1 MDSET
6 GYGRESIRKSWR
18 RVAIRGRFALIQPPI
33 ATESR
38 AAMLDIR
45 VIRENPAAIQDRLRN
60 RGGDHWKLVDEVL
73 ACDESRRSLET
84 TKQQLQN
91 QRKTI
96 SKQIGQLKARGEDT
110 SSIEAEVR
118 GINEQIGALDAEAET
133 ASARQNELLLNIPNL
148 THEACP
154 VGEDETANPLV
165 REWGTAPQIAEPKDH
180 VELALKHGLVNWDDG
195 IRTAGSGF
203 VVYRGKGAR
212 LERALINFLLDTQ
225 TGHGYEEVN
234 VPHLVK
240 RECME
245 GTGQLPKFEDD
256 MYGTD
261 AGEDGM
267 NNLFL
272 APTAE
277 VPVTNLYRDTLLAEA
292 DLPVKMVAYTPCF
305 RREAGSAGR
314 DNKGIIRMHQFD
326 KVELVQIVHPDQ
338 GFEVL
343 EELTANAESV
353 LQKLGLHYRT
363 IELCTGDIGFS
374 SAKTYDIEVW
384 APGHGKYLEVSSC
397 SCFTDYQARRM
408 RLRFKDAE
416 GKNRFPHT
424 LNGSGTALPR
434 LYVALLEQCQ
444 QPDGSIRIPEALV
457 PYFGA
462 EEIR

>member
-1 MDSET
+1 
-6 GYGRESIRKSWR
+6 
-18 RVAIRGRFALIQPPI
+18 
-33 ATESR
+33 
-38 AAMLDIR
+38 MLDIR
-45 VIRENPAAIQDRLRN
+45 VIRENPAAVQDRLKT
-60 RGGDHWKLVDEVL
+60 RGGDHWKLIDEVL
-73 ACDESRRSLET
+73 ACDADRRTAET
-84 TKQQLQN
+84 FKQEFQAS
-91 QRKTI
+91 RKTI
-96 SKQIGQLKARGEDT
+96 SKQIGILKAQGQDT
-110 SSIEAEVR
+110 TAVEAEVR
-118 GINEQIGALDAEAET
+118 TINQQISELDAKSET
-133 ASARQNELLLNIPNL
+133 FAATQTELLLNIPNL
-148 THEACP
+148 PHDDCP
-154 VGEDETANPLV
+154 LGSDETANPVV
-165 REWGTAPQIAEPKDH
+165 REWGTKPDLTAPKDH
-180 VELALKHGLVNWDDG
+180 VELALHHRLINWDDG

-203 VVYRGKGAR
+203 VVYRGRGAK

-261 AGEDGM
+261 ADENGV

-277 VPVTNLYRDTLLAEA
+277 VPVTNLYRDTLLAES

-314 DNKGIIRMHQFD
+314 DNKGIIRTHQFD
-326 KVELVQIVHPDQ
+326 KVELVQLVHPDH
-338 GFEVL
+338 GFAVL
-343 EELTANAESV
+343 EQLTAHAESI
-353 LQKLGLHYRT
+353 LQLLGLHYRT
-363 IELCTGDIGFS
+363 IELCTGDLGAN

-397 SCFTDYQARRM
+397 SWFGDFQARRM

-444 QPDGSIRIPEALV
+444 QPDGSIRIPTALV

>member
-1 MDSET
+1 
-6 GYGRESIRKSWR
+6 
-18 RVAIRGRFALIQPPI
+18 
-33 ATESR
+33 
-38 AAMLDIR
+38 MLDIR
-45 VIRENPAAIQDRLRN
+45 VIRENPTAVQDRLKN
-60 RGGDHWKLVDEVL
+60 RGGDHWKLVDDVL
-73 ACDESRRSLET
+73 ACDEARRKAET
-84 TKQQLQN
+84 DKQQLQSS
-91 QRKTI
+91 RKTI
-96 SKQIGQLKARGEDT
+96 SKQIGQLKAKGEDT
-110 SSIEAEVR
+110 SAIEAEVR
-118 GINEQIGALDAEAET
+118 GINEQIAAHDVAAEA
-133 ASARQNELLLNIPNL
+133 ASARQTELLLNIPNL
-148 THEACP
+148 THDACP
-154 VGEDETANPLV
+154 VGSDETANPVV
-165 REWGTAPQIAEPKDH
+165 REWGSKPDLAAPKDH
-180 VELALKHGLVNWDDG
+180 VELALQHGLVNWDDG
-195 IRTAGSGF
+195 IRVAGSGF

-225 TGHGYEEVN
+225 GSNGYEEVN

-261 AGEDGM
+261 AGEDGI

-277 VPVTNLYRDTLLAEA
+277 VPVTNLYRDTILSESE
-292 DLPVKMVAYTPCF
+292 LPVKMVAYTPCF

-343 EELTANAESV
+343 EQLTAHAESI

-408 RLRFKDAE
+408 KLRFKDAE

-444 QPDGSIRIPEALV
+444 QPDGSIRIPDALV

-462 EEIR
+462 AEIA

>member
-1 MDSET
+1 
-6 GYGRESIRKSWR
+6 
-18 RVAIRGRFALIQPPI
+18 
-33 ATESR
+33 
-38 AAMLDIR
+38 MLDIR
-45 VIRENPAAIQDRLRN
+45 VIRENPAAVQERLKA
-60 RGGDHWKLVDEVL
+60 RGGDHWKLIDDVL
-73 ACDESRRSLET
+73 ACDETRRAAET
-84 TKQQLQN
+84 SKQQLQN
-91 QRKTI
+91 SRKTI
-96 SKQIGQLKARGEDT
+96 SKQIGMLKGKGEDT
-110 SSIEAEVR
+110 SAIEAEAR
-118 GINEQIGALDAEAET
+118 SINEQIAAFDVEADA
-133 ASARQNELLLNIPNL
+133 ASARQTELLLNIPNM
-148 THEACP
+148 THEGCP
-154 VGEDETANPLV
+154 VGSDETANPVV
-165 REWGTAPQIAEPKDH
+165 REWGTKPELVEPKDH

-195 IRTAGSGF
+195 TRVAGSGF

-225 TGHGYEEVN
+225 NANGYEEVN

-261 AGEDGM
+261 AAEDGV
-267 NNLFL
+267 NSLFL

-277 VPVTNLYRDTLLAEA
+277 VPVTNLYRDTLLAET

-326 KVELVQIVHPDQ
+326 KVELVQIVHPNQ

-343 EELTANAESV
+343 EQLTGHAESI
-353 LQKLGLHYRT
+353 LQKLGLHYRV

-384 APGHGKYLEVSSC
+384 APGQNAYLEVSSC
-397 SCFTDYQARRM
+397 SNFGDFQARRM
-408 RLRFKDAE
+408 NLRFKNAE
-416 GKNRFPHT
+416 GKNQFAHT

-434 LYVALLEQCQ
+434 LFVALTETYQ
-444 QPDGSIRIPEALV
+444 QADGTIVIPEALRGH
-457 PYFGA
+457 FGA
-462 EEIR
+462 ERIG

>member
-1 MDSET
+1 
-6 GYGRESIRKSWR
+6 
-18 RVAIRGRFALIQPPI
+18 
-33 ATESR
+33 
-38 AAMLDIR
+38 MLDIR
-45 VIRENPAAIQDRLRN
+45 VIRENPDLVKDRLRA
-60 RGGDHWKLVDEVL
+60 RGGDHWQLVDEVL
-73 ACDESRRSLET
+73 SCDETRRRAET
-84 TKQQLQN
+84 EKQRLQN
-91 QRKTI
+91 ARKTI
-96 SKQIGQLKARGEDT
+96 SKQIGMMKAKGED
-110 SSIEAEVR
+110 SIALEDDAR
-118 GINEQIGALDAEAET
+118 GINTAINALDADAET
-133 ASARQNELLLNIPNL
+133 ATAKQAGLLMNLPNL

-154 VGEDETANPLV
+154 IGDDESANPVV
-165 REWGTAPQIAEPKDH
+165 REWGAKPEISDAKDH
-180 VELALKHGLVNWDDG
+180 VDIALQHGLVNWDDATR
-195 IRTAGSGF
+195 IAGSGF
-203 VVYRGKGAR
+203 AVYRGKGAK
-212 LERALINFLLDTQ
+212 LERALINFLLDNQ
-225 TGHGYEEVN
+225 SENGYEEVN

-245 GTGQLPKFEDD
+245 GTGQLPKFEAD

-261 AGEDGM
+261 AGDDGV
-267 NNLFL
+267 NHLFL

-277 VPVTNLYRDTLLAEA
+277 VPVTNLYRDTLLAEN

-326 KVELVQIVHPDQ
+326 KVELVQVVHPDR
-338 GFEVL
+338 GFETL
-343 EELTANAESV
+343 EELTGHAESV
-353 LQKLGLHYRT
+353 LQKLGLHYRV

-408 RLRFKDAE
+408 KLRFKDGE

-444 QPDGSIRIPEALV
+444 QLDGSVKIPAALV

-462 EEIR
+462 EKIG

>member
-1 MDSET
+1 
-6 GYGRESIRKSWR
+6 
-18 RVAIRGRFALIQPPI
+18 LIPPPI
-33 ATESR
+33 ARENR

-45 VIRENPAAIQDRLRN
+45 VIRENPAAVQDRLKA
-60 RGGDHWKLVDEVL
+60 RGGDHWKLVHEVL
-73 ACDESRRSLET
+73 ACDESRRALET
-84 TKQQLQN
+84 AKQQLQN
-91 QRKTI
+91 SRKTI
-96 SKQIGQLKARGEDT
+96 SKEIGQLRAKGEDT
-110 SSIEAEVR
+110 IHIESEVR
-118 GINEQIGALDAEAET
+118 TINEQIAALDVKAEDAAAE
-133 ASARQNELLLNIPNL
+133 QNDLLLNIPNL

-154 VGEDETANPLV
+154 VGSDETANPVV
-165 REWGTAPQIAEPKDH
+165 REWGSKPDLAEPRDH
-180 VELALKHGLVNWDDG
+180 VELALKHGLISWDDG

-203 VVYRGKGAR
+203 VVYRGKGAK

-225 TGHGYEEVN
+225 AANGYEEVN

-261 AGEDGM
+261 ADEADI

-277 VPVTNLYRDTLLAEA
+277 VPVTNLYRDTLLAESE
-292 DLPVKMVAYTPCF
+292 LPIKMVAYTPCF

-326 KVELVQIVHPDQ
+326 KVELVQIVHPDH

-343 EELTANAESV
+343 EQLTGHAESI

-397 SCFTDYQARRM
+397 SCFTEYQARRM
-408 RLRFKDAE
+408 KLRFKDGE

-434 LYVALLEQCQ
+434 LYVALLEQYQ

-462 EEIR
+462 SQI

>member
-1 MDSET
+1 MIS
-6 GYGRESIRKSWR
+6 GFHGK
-18 RVAIRGRFALIQPPI
+18 FALILHPI
-33 ATESR
+33 ARESL

-45 VIRENPAAIQDRLRN
+45 VIRENPAAVQDRLKT
-60 RGGDHWKLVDEVL
+60 RGGDHWKLVDEVI
-73 ACDESRRSLET
+73 ACDESRRALET
-84 TKQQLQN
+84 SKQQLQN
-91 QRKTI
+91 SRKTI
-96 SKQIGQLKARGEDT
+96 SKNIGILKAKGEDT
-110 SSIEAEVR
+110 APIEAEVR
-118 GINEQIGALDAEAET
+118 GINDQITALDAEAEIAT
-133 ASARQNELLLNIPNL
+133 ARQNDLLLNIPNL

-154 VGEDETANPLV
+154 VGSDETSNPVV
-165 REWGTAPQIAEPKDH
+165 REWGTKPVIENPKDH
-180 VELALKHGLVNWDDG
+180 VELALKHGLINWDDG

-203 VVYRGKGAR
+203 VVYRGKGAK

-225 TGHGYEEVN
+225 AANGYEEVN

-261 AGEDGM
+261 ADENGV
-267 NNLFL
+267 NSLFL

-277 VPVTNLYRDTLLAEA
+277 VPVTNLYRDTLLAES
-292 DLPVKMVAYTPCF
+292 DLPIKMVAYTPCF

-326 KVELVQIVHPDQ
+326 KVELVQIVHPDH

-343 EELTANAESV
+343 EKLTAHAESI

-397 SCFTDYQARRM
+397 SCFTEYQARRM
-408 RLRFKDAE
+408 KLRFKDAE

-434 LYVALLEQCQ
+434 LYVALLEQYQ
-444 QPDGSIRIPEALV
+444 QPDGSIHIPDALA

-462 EEIR
+462 HAIF

>member
-1 MDSET
+1 
-6 GYGRESIRKSWR
+6 
-18 RVAIRGRFALIQPPI
+18 
-33 ATESR
+33 
-38 AAMLDIR
+38 MLDIR
-45 VIRENPAAIQDRLRN
+45 VIRDNPTAVQDRLKV
-60 RGGDHWKLVDEVL
+60 RGGDHWKLVDDVL
-73 ACDESRRSLET
+73 ACDESRRAAET
-84 TKQQLQN
+84 AKQELQAS
-91 QRKTI
+91 RKRI
-96 SKQIGQLKARGEDT
+96 SKDIGMLKGKGEDT
-110 SSIEAEVR
+110 SPIEAEVR
-118 GINEQIGALDAEAET
+118 AINEQIASLDAEADIS
-133 ASARQNELLLNIPNL
+133 SARQSELLLNIPNL
-148 THEACP
+148 THDACP
-154 VGEDETANPLV
+154 VGRDEAANPVV
-165 REWGTAPQIAEPKDH
+165 REWGAKPSLHEPKDH
-180 VELALKHGLVNWDDG
+180 VELALKHGLINWDDG

-203 VVYRGKGAR
+203 VVYRGKGAK

-225 TGHGYEEVN
+225 ASNGYEEVN

-261 AGEDGM
+261 ADEAGV

-277 VPVTNLYRDTLLAEA
+277 VPVTNLYRDTILTES
-292 DLPVKMVAYTPCF
+292 DLPIQMVAYTPCF

-343 EELTANAESV
+343 EQLTAHAESI

-397 SCFTDYQARRM
+397 SCFGDYQARRM
-408 RLRFKDAE
+408 KLRFKDHE
-416 GKNRFPHT
+416 GKNRFPYT

-444 QPDGSIRIPEALV
+444 QPDGSIRIPDALV
-457 PYFGA
+457 PYFGS
-462 EEIR
+462 EVI

>member
-1 MDSET
+1 
-6 GYGRESIRKSWR
+6 
-18 RVAIRGRFALIQPPI
+18 
-33 ATESR
+33 
-38 AAMLDIR
+38 MLDIR
-45 VIRENPAAIQDRLRN
+45 VIRENPSLVQERLKA

-73 ACDESRRSLET
+73 ACDETRRKAET
-84 TKQQLQN
+84 EKQQLQS
-91 QRKTI
+91 QRKQT
-96 SKQIGQLKARGEDT
+96 SKQIGMLKGKGEDT
-110 SSIEAEVR
+110 SAIEAEVR
-118 GINEQIGALDAEAET
+118 GINDQIAALDADAEA
-133 ASARQNELLLNIPNL
+133 AAVQQSDLLLNIPNL
-148 THEACP
+148 THDACP
-154 VGEDETANPLV
+154 VGSDETANPVV
-165 REWGTAPQIAEPKDH
+165 REWGKKPDIAAPKDH
-180 VELALKHGLVNWDDG
+180 VDLANQHHLIHWDDG
-195 IRTAGSGF
+195 IRVAGSGF
-203 VVYRGKGAR
+203 VVYRGLGAK

-225 TGHGYEEVN
+225 TSNGYEEVN
-234 VPHLVK
+234 VPHVVL

-261 AGEDGM
+261 AGEDGR
-267 NNLFL
+267 NRLFL

-277 VPVTNLYRDTLLAEA
+277 VPVTNLYRDTILNEA

-326 KVELVQIVHPDQ
+326 KVELVQIVHPDL
-338 GFEVL
+338 GFDVL
-343 EELTANAESV
+343 EQLTSHAESI

-384 APGHGKYLEVSSC
+384 APGQGKYLEVSSC

-408 RLRFKDAE
+408 KLRFKDAD
-416 GKNRFPHT
+416 GKNRFPYT

-434 LYVALLEQCQ
+434 LYVALLEQYQ
-444 QPDGSIRIPEALV
+444 QADGSIRVPEALV

-462 EEIR
+462 DCIGG

>member
-1 MDSET
+1 
-6 GYGRESIRKSWR
+6 
-18 RVAIRGRFALIQPPI
+18 
-33 ATESR
+33 
-38 AAMLDIR
+38 
-45 VIRENPAAIQDRLRN
+45 
-60 RGGDHWKLVDEVL
+60 VL
-73 ACDESRRSLET
+73 ACDEARRKAET
-84 TKQQLQN
+84 DKQQLQN
-91 QRKTI
+91 SRKTL
-96 SKQIGQLKARGEDT
+96 SKQIGMLKGQGEDT
-110 SSIEAEVR
+110 AAIEAEVR
-118 GINEQIGALDAEAET
+118 GINEQISALDAVADN
-133 ASARQNELLLNIPNL
+133 ASSEQARLLLNIPNL
-148 THEACP
+148 THHACP
-154 VGEDETANPLV
+154 VGADESANPV
-165 REWGTAPQIAEPKDH
+165 IREWGSKPAIANPQDH
-180 VELALKHGLVNWDDG
+180 VVLALNHGLIDWDGG
-195 IRTAGSGF
+195 IRVAGSGF

-212 LERALINFLLDTQ
+212 LERALIQFLLDTQ
-225 TGHGYEEVN
+225 VANGYEEVN

-261 AGEDGM
+261 AGADGI

-277 VPVTNLYRDTLLAEA
+277 VPVTNLYRDMLLAES

-326 KVELVQIVHPDQ
+326 KVELVQIVHPDT

-343 EELTANAESV
+343 EQLTAHAESI
-353 LQKLGLHYRT
+353 LQQLGLHYRVV
-363 IELCTGDIGFS
+363 ELCTGDVGYS

-444 QPDGSIRIPEALV
+444 QADGSIRIPDALV

-462 EEIR
+462 AVL

>member
-1 MDSET
+1 LIPAPIA
-6 GYGRESIRKSWR
+6 RESR
-18 RVAIRGRFALIQPPI
+18 R
-33 ATESR
+33 
-38 AAMLDIR
+38 AMLDIR
-45 VIRENPAAIQDRLRN
+45 VIRENPAAVQERLKA
-60 RGGDHWKLVDEVL
+60 RGGDHWKLVDAVL
-73 ACDESRRSLET
+73 ACDEARRKAET
-84 TKQQLQN
+84 DKQQLQN

-96 SKQIGQLKARGEDT
+96 SKQIGMLKAKGEDT
-110 SSIEAEVR
+110 SAIEAEVR
-118 GINEQIGALDAEAET
+118 AINEQITAHDVKAEDAAAEQT
-133 ASARQNELLLNIPNL
+133 NLLLNIPNL
-148 THEACP
+148 THDACP
-154 VGEDETANPLV
+154 VGSDETANPVV
-165 REWGTAPQIAEPKDH
+165 REWGSKPDITAPKDH
-180 VELALKHGLVNWDDG
+180 VELALRHGLINWDDG
-195 IRTAGSGF
+195 TRVAGSGF

-225 TGHGYEEVN
+225 TANGYEEVN

-245 GTGQLPKFEDD
+245 GTGQLPKIEDD

-261 AGEDGM
+261 AGEDGI

-277 VPVTNLYRDTLLAEA
+277 VPVTNLYRDTILTEA
-292 DLPVKMVAYTPCF
+292 DLPVKMAAYTPCF

-343 EELTANAESV
+343 EQLTAHAESI

-408 RLRFKDAE
+408 KLRFKDAE

-434 LYVALLEQCQ
+434 LYVALLEQYQ

-462 EEIR
+462 DQIS

>member
-1 MDSET
+1 
-6 GYGRESIRKSWR
+6 
-18 RVAIRGRFALIQPPI
+18 
-33 ATESR
+33 
-38 AAMLDIR
+38 MLDIR
-45 VIRENPAAIQDRLRN
+45 LIREDAAGVEARLKS
-60 RGGDHWKLVDEVL
+60 RGGDHWKLVAEVL
-73 ACDESRRSLET
+73 ACDEIRRKAET
-84 TKQQLQN
+84 EKQQLQG
-91 QRKTI
+91 QRNTI
-96 SKQIGQLKARGEDT
+96 SKQIGMLKSKGED
-110 SSIEAEVR
+110 SSAVEAEVR
-118 GINEQIGALDAEAET
+118 EIKTRIEVLDAESEEAGLKQT
-133 ASARQNELLLNIPNL
+133 DLLLNIPNL
-148 THEACP
+148 THDACP
-154 VGEDETANPLV
+154 VGSDETANPIV
-165 REWGTAPQIAEPKDH
+165 REWGKAPEIAEPKDH
-180 VELALKHGLVNWDDG
+180 VQLAEQHGLINFEDG
-195 IRTAGSGF
+195 IRVAGSGF
-203 VVYRGKGAR
+203 VVYRGQGAK
-212 LERALINFLLDTQ
+212 LERALINFLLDQQ
-225 TGHGYEEVN
+225 TANGYEEVN
-234 VPHLVK
+234 VPHLVL

-261 AGEDGM
+261 AGEDGR
-267 NNLFL
+267 NRLFC

-277 VPVTNLYRDTLLAEA
+277 VPVTNLCRDQIFAEA
-292 DLPVKMVAYTPCF
+292 DLPKKMVAYTPCF

-326 KVELVQIVHPDQ
+326 KVELVQIVHPDK

-343 EELTANAESV
+343 EELTGHAEGI

-384 APGHGKYLEVSSC
+384 APGQGQYLEVSRC

-408 RLRFKDAE
+408 KLRFKDSE

-434 LYVALLEQCQ
+434 LYVALLEQYQ

-462 EEIR
+462 EKIG

>member
-1 MDSET
+1 
-6 GYGRESIRKSWR
+6 
-18 RVAIRGRFALIQPPI
+18 
-33 ATESR
+33 
-38 AAMLDIR
+38 MLDIR
-45 VIRENPAAIQDRLRN
+45 VIRENPAPVQERLKH
-60 RGGDHWKLVDEVL
+60 RGGDHWKLIDDVL
-73 ACDESRRSLET
+73 ACDESRRKAET
-84 TKQQLQN
+84 EKQALQSE
-91 QRKTI
+91 RKNT
-96 SKQIGQLKARGEDT
+96 SKQIGMLKGKGEDT
-110 SSIEAEVR
+110 SAIEAQVR
-118 GINEQIGALDAEAET
+118 GINDKIAALDAEAEA
-133 ASARQNELLLNIPNL
+133 ASARQSDLLMNIPNL

-154 VGEDETANPLV
+154 VGEDETANPVV
-165 REWGTAPQIAEPKDH
+165 REWGAKPEIAEPKDH
-180 VELALKHGLVNWDDG
+180 VDLALQHGLINWDDAVR
-195 IRTAGSGF
+195 IAGSGF
-203 VVYRGKGAR
+203 SVYRGKGAK

-225 TGHGYEEVN
+225 TANGYEEVN

-245 GTGQLPKFEDD
+245 GTGQLPKFEAD

-261 AGEDGM
+261 AGEDGI

-292 DLPVKMVAYTPCF
+292 DLPIRMVAYTPCF

-326 KVELVQIVHPDQ
+326 KVELVQVVHPDH

-343 EELTANAESV
+343 EQLTGHAESI

-384 APGHGKYLEVSSC
+384 APGQGKYLEVSSC

-408 RLRFKDAE
+408 KLRFKDSE

-462 EEIR
+462 ETIA

>member
-1 MDSET
+1 
-6 GYGRESIRKSWR
+6 
-18 RVAIRGRFALIQPPI
+18 
-33 ATESR
+33 
-38 AAMLDIR
+38 MLDIR
-45 VIRENPAAIQDRLRN
+45 VIRENPAAVMDRLKL
-60 RGGDHWKLVDEVL
+60 RGGDHWKLVDAVL
-73 ACDESRRSLET
+73 ACDEARRRAET
-84 TKQQLQN
+84 EKQQLQN

-96 SKQIGQLKARGEDT
+96 SKQIGMLKATGGDT
-110 SSIEAEVR
+110 AAIEAEVR
-118 GINEQIGALDAEAET
+118 GINERITLLDVQAEDAAAEQ
-133 ASARQNELLLNIPNL
+133 AGLLLNIPNL
-148 THEACP
+148 THDACP
-154 VGEDETANPLV
+154 VGSDEAANPVV
-165 REWGTAPQIAEPKDH
+165 REWGEKPFIEGARDH
-180 VELALKHGLVNWDDG
+180 VDLALRHGLINWDDG
-195 IRTAGSGF
+195 ARVAGSGF
-203 VVYRGKGAR
+203 VVYRGCGAR

-225 TGHGYEEVN
+225 AANGYEEVN

-256 MYGTD
+256 MYGTEPS
-261 AGEDGM
+261 EDGI
-267 NNLFL
+267 NSLFL

-277 VPVTNLYRDTLLAEA
+277 VPVTNLYRDTLLPETA
-292 DLPVKMVAYTPCF
+292 LPVKMAAYTPCF

-326 KVELVQIVHPDQ
+326 KVELVQIVHPDH

-343 EELTANAESV
+343 EQLTSHAESI
-353 LQKLGLHYRT
+353 LQKLGLHYRV

-384 APGHGKYLEVSSC
+384 APGQGKYLEVSSC

-408 RLRFKDAE
+408 KLRFKDAE

-444 QPDGSIRIPEALV
+444 QADGSIRIPAPLV
-457 PYFGA
+457 PYFGSDA
-462 EEIR
+462 IAAG

>member
-1 MDSET
+1 
-6 GYGRESIRKSWR
+6 
-18 RVAIRGRFALIQPPI
+18 
-33 ATESR
+33 
-38 AAMLDIR
+38 MLDIR
-45 VIRENPAAIQDRLRN
+45 VIRENPAAIQERLKH
-60 RGGDHWKLVDEVL
+60 RGGDHWKLIDDVL
-73 ACDESRRSLET
+73 ACDETRRKAET
-84 TKQQLQN
+84 EKQSLQN
-91 QRKTI
+91 QRKTT
-96 SKQIGQLKARGEDT
+96 SKQIGMLKAKGEDT
-110 SSIEAEVR
+110 SAIEAEVR
-118 GINEQIGALDAEAET
+118 GINEQITALDVVADD
-133 ASARQNELLLNIPNL
+133 ASAEQTQLLLNIPNL
-148 THEACP
+148 THDACP
-154 VGEDETANPLV
+154 VGSDETANPVV
-165 REWGTAPQIAEPKDH
+165 REWGSKPDIAAPKDH
-180 VELALKHGLVNWDDG
+180 VDLALQHGLINWDDATR
-195 IRTAGSGF
+195 IAGSGF
-203 VVYRGKGAR
+203 SVYRGKGAK

-225 TGHGYEEVN
+225 SANGYEEVN

-245 GTGQLPKFEDD
+245 GTGQLPKFEAD

-261 AGEDGM
+261 AGDDGI

-277 VPVTNLYRDTLLAEA
+277 VPVTNLYRDTILAET
-292 DLPVKMVAYTPCF
+292 DLPIKMVAYTPCF

-326 KVELVQIVHPDQ
+326 KVELVQVVHPDH
-338 GFEVL
+338 GLEVL
-343 EELTANAESV
+343 EQLTAHAESI
-353 LQKLGLHYRT
+353 LQKLGLHYRV

-408 RLRFKDAE
+408 KLRFKDAE

-444 QPDGSIRIPEALV
+444 QTDGSIRIPEALV

-462 EEIR
+462 DSIA

>member
-1 MDSET
+1 
-6 GYGRESIRKSWR
+6 
-18 RVAIRGRFALIQPPI
+18 
-33 ATESR
+33 
-38 AAMLDIR
+38 MLDIR
-45 VIRENPAAIQDRLRN
+45 VIRDNPAAVQERLKT
-60 RGGDHWKLVDEVL
+60 RGGDHWKLIDEVL
-73 ACDESRRSLET
+73 ACDEARRKSET
-84 TKQQLQN
+84 EKQQLQN

-96 SKQIGQLKARGEDT
+96 SKQIGMLKAKGEDT
-110 SSIEAEVR
+110 SGIEAEVR
-118 GINEQIGALDAEAET
+118 AINEQIAAHDVKAEDAAAE
-133 ASARQNELLLNIPNL
+133 QNDLLLNIPNL
-148 THEACP
+148 THDACP
-154 VGEDETANPLV
+154 VGSDETANPVV
-165 REWGTAPQIAEPKDH
+165 REWSTKPDIAAPKDH
-180 VELALKHGLVNWDDG
+180 VELALRHGLVNWDDG
-195 IRTAGSGF
+195 IRVAGSGF
-203 VVYRGKGAR
+203 VVYRGRGAR

-225 TGHGYEEVN
+225 AANGYEEVN

-261 AGEDGM
+261 AGENGI

-277 VPVTNLYRDTLLAEA
+277 VPVTNLYRDTILSESE
-292 DLPVKMVAYTPCF
+292 LPVRMAAYTPCF

-326 KVELVQIVHPDQ
+326 KVELVQIVHPDT
-338 GFEVL
+338 GFAML
-343 EELTANAESV
+343 EELTGHAESI
-353 LQKLGLHYRT
+353 LQKLGLHYRV
-363 IELCTGDIGFS
+363 IELCSGDIGFS

-444 QPDGSIRIPEALV
+444 QPDGSIRIPDALV

-462 EEIR
+462 PVIE